1 VLPQGGY
8 TSVGEEVVNVKRAAF
23 FGFLLLFVAHQAL
36 AVYIIVLRNGT
47 RVVARERYQV
57 KGPNAI
63 FVTKIG
69 TLTSLP
75 LSQIDTTA
83 TAKANALNLGDAEAL
98 DWVDIQKMFPTPTP
112 TPPVSALGR
121 IRPGVATKE
130 GDAAKP
136 TPTPGVGYRDARY
149 RDPQVDM
156 AFQQGLESYH
166 LYLYR
171 TSEGTQGSYLFIEI
185 QVNGQPETLK
195 ALQAVSSTY
204 QLLAEKAPER
214 LPERVEIQMINEAGK
229 EAGLFRMSVA
239 DAAELVSGKVTP
251 DKFFVD
257 HVIF

>member
-1 VLPQGGY
+1 M
-8 TSVGEEVVNVKRAAF
+8 KRAAF
-23 FGFLLLFVAHQAL
+23 LSVLLFLAAHQAL
-36 AVYIIVLRNGT
+36 AVYVVVLRNGT
-47 RVVARERYQV
+47 RIVAKEKYQV

-63 FVTKIG
+63 FATKIG
-69 TLTSLP
+69 TLTSVP
-75 LSQIDTTA
+75 LSQVDVTA
-83 TAKANALNLGDAEAL
+83 TEKANALNLGDAQAL
-98 DWVDIQKMFPTPTP
+98 DWVDIQRIFPTPTP
-112 TPPVSALGR
+112 TPQMSALGR
-121 IRPGVATKE
+121 IRPGIATKE

-136 TPTPGVGYRDARY
+136 TPTPGVGYRETRY
-149 RDPQVDM
+149 RDPQVDQ

-171 TSEGTQGSYLFIEI
+171 TSEGTQPGYLFLEI

-204 QLLAEKAPER
+204 QLLAEKAPNR

>member
-1 VLPQGGY
+1 
-8 TSVGEEVVNVKRAAF
+8 VKRAAF
-23 FGFLLLFVAHQAL
+23 FGVLLFLVAHQAL
-36 AVYIIVLRNGT
+36 AVYVVVLRNGT
-47 RVVARERYQV
+47 RIVAKDKYQV

-69 TLTSLP
+69 TLTSIP
-75 LSQIDTTA
+75 LSQVDVTA
-83 TAKANALNLGDAEAL
+83 TEKANALNLGDAQAL
-98 DWVDIQKMFPTPTP
+98 DWVDIQRVFPTPTP
-112 TPPVSALGR
+112 TPQMSALGR
-121 IRPGVATKE
+121 IRPGIATKE

-136 TPTPGVGYRDARY
+136 TPTPGVGYRETRY
-149 RDPQVDM
+149 RDPQVDQ
-156 AFQQGLESYH
+156 AFQQGMESYH

-171 TSEGTQGSYLFIEI
+171 TSEGTQPGYLFLEI

-204 QLLAEKAPER
+204 QLLAEKAPNR